1 MLSNYC
7 RAFDE
12 VNVLRFAGKGQRPIK
27 SSRFAANVWNIS
39 ANARR
44 FDTWYMPPEI
54 IAQLNSEGNSA
65 IYAAKTLT
73 AQRCIPPFFLLWT
86 VNKSI
91 RKKRKKKKG
100 ERGRGILLFSHGKSA
115 NKNACQQS

>member
-44 FDTWYMPPEI
+44 FDTWYMPPKI

-73 AQRCIPPFFLLWT
+73 AQRCISPPSSCCFERST
-86 VNKSI
+86 NQSEKNEEK
-91 RKKRKKKKG
+91 RGKRK
-100 ERGRGILLFSHGKSA
+100 RHFAFFSR
-115 NKNACQQS
+115 